1 MGYELRPGL
10 SFCDTGSQIIFL
22 DLAQDRYFQL
32 PRTLADAFRTF
43 ADPARYA
50 EAAIEDLL
58 VAGIVRPSA
67 ALRRPEPARVSRA
80 ASRFESHG
88 DATALNIARA
98 LSSDML
104 ISWQLRRG
112 RLARLVAA
120 LRNQKF
126 ARPMPQTITDR
137 GPRAILSSY
146 AAARLYRSP
155 AGRCLS
161 GSIAMVQHLSG
172 IGCAS
177 TLVIGVRAEPFA
189 AHSWVQADQV
199 VLNDTSEE
207 VSRFTPIFAV

>member
-32 PRTLADAFRTF
+32 PPTLADAFRTF

-50 EAAIEDLL
+50 ETAIEDLL
-58 VAGIVRPSA
+58 AAGIARPSA
-67 ALRRPEPARVSRA
+67 APRRPEPARVPLA
-80 ASRFESHG
+80 EITFEPHG
-88 DATALNIARA
+88 HATALKVGRA

-112 RLARLVAA
+112 RLARLVAS
-120 LRNQKF
+120 LREQRL
-126 ARPMPQTITDR
+126 ARPLSQAIADLAPQV
-137 GPRAILSSY
+137 ILSSY

-161 GSIAMVQHLSG
+161 GSIALARHLSG

-177 TLVIGVRAEPFA
+177 TLVIGIRAEPFA
-189 AHSWVQADQV
+189 AHSWVQVDRF
-199 VLNDTSEE
+199 VLNDMAEE
-207 VSRFTPIFAV
+207 VRRFTPILAL